1 MASFTLDISKW
12 ADKQKTNTKVV
23 FRKIAFDVF
32 RRIIL
37 RTPVDT
43 GRARGNWFATIG
55 VQSSEKTDSTTRDA
69 TSSAARVVDTWQAQD
84 NIAAIMTNNLPYIET
99 LERGRIG
106 NKGSIQAPQGMV
118 KITLAEFGQIVES
131 EVASVRNN

>member
-1 MASFTLDISKW
+1 VASFTLDISKW
-12 ADKQKTNTKVV
+12 ANKQKTNTRVV

-37 RTPVDT
+37 RTPVNT
-43 GRARGNWFATIG
+43 GRARGNWFTTIG

-69 TSSAARVVDTWQAQD
+69 TQPASRVVNAWQPQD
-84 NIAAIMTNNLPYIET
+84 NIAAIITNNLPYIET
-99 LERGRIG
+99 LERGRVG
-106 NKGSIQAPQGMV
+106 NKGSLQAPQGMV

-131 EVASVRNN
+131 EAASVRNN